1 MTVDVSANRPW
12 SSAFQ
17 NLGGHFVT
25 APGPLQKKLARIR
38 ALIFDWDGVFN
49 AGQKGEQTTSHF
61 TEPDSMG
68 SNMLRFGLWL
78 PQGSMP
84 VVAVITGV
92 DNRSALHLARRE
104 HFHDVYFSIRNKG
117 LAVAHICSAHGIR
130 PEQVACL
137 FDDIND
143 LEMAQACGVRCL
155 VARKA
160 SPMFTR
166 YVVQRGLTDY
176 VTGCGPHRHGVREF
190 CELALAALE
199 RYDQVIAARMSWNAQ
214 YQAYFTQR
222 QAILTNFYTQ
232 KADQI
237 RPAANVS

>member
-1 MTVDVSANRPW
+1 MAADVSSQPPW
-12 SSAFQ
+12 ASVFRKTGA
-17 NLGGHFVT
+17 HFVT
-25 APGPLQKKLARIR
+25 APELLQKKLARIR

-49 AGQKGEQTTSHF
+49 SGEKGEGVTSHF

-78 PQGSMP
+78 PQGTMP
-84 VVAVITGV
+84 IVAVITGV

-104 HFHDVYFSIRNKG
+104 HFHEVYFSIRNKSI
-117 LAVAHICSAHGIR
+117 AVAHLCSAHGIR
-130 PEQVACL
+130 PDQVACL

-143 LEMAQACGVRCL
+143 LEMARTCGVRCL
-155 VARKA
+155 LPRKA

-166 YVVQRGLTDY
+166 YAVSRGLVDY
-176 VTGCGPHRHGVREF
+176 VTGCGSGYHGVREF
-190 CELALAALE
+190 CEMTLSALGCYE
-199 RYDQVIAARMSWNAQ
+199 QIVAARMTWNDS

-232 KADQI
+232 KADRI
-237 RPAANVS
+237 RPASNVA

>member
-1 MTVDVSANRPW
+1 MTGDGSFNPPW
-12 SSAFQ
+12 LKIFQ
-17 NLGGHFVT
+17 RLGGQFIT
-25 APGPLQKKLARIR
+25 PPSQLQKKLARIR

-49 AGQKGEQTTSHF
+49 TGEKGDQRTSSY

-78 PQGSMP
+78 PHGVMP
-84 VVAVITGV
+84 VVAVITGLE
-92 DNRSALHLARRE
+92 NRSAMHLARRE
-104 HFHDVYFSIRNKG
+104 HFQDVYFSIRNKR
-117 LAVAHICSAHGIR
+117 LAVAHLCAAHGIR
-130 PEQVACL
+130 PDQVACL

-155 VARKA
+155 VARSA
-160 SPMFTR
+160 SPMLTR
-166 YVVQRGLTDY
+166 YIVQRGLTDY

-190 CELALAALE
+190 CELALAAMD

-214 YQAYFTQR
+214 YQTYFTQR

-232 KADQI
+232 KAGQI
-237 RPAANVS
+237 KPAANVS

>member
-1 MTVDVSANRPW
+1 MATDASSKPPWMTF
-12 SSAFQ
+12 FQ
-17 NLGGHFVT
+17 AMGGQFVT
-25 APGPLQKKLARIR
+25 APEQLHKKLARIR

-49 AGQKGEQTTSHF
+49 TGEKGEGVTSHF

-78 PQGSMP
+78 AQEKMP
-84 VVAVITGV
+84 IVAVITGV
-92 DNRSALHLARRE
+92 DNRSAMHLARRE

-117 LAVAHICSAHGIR
+117 IAVEHLCSAHGIR

-143 LEMAQACGVRCL
+143 LEMAQICGVRCL
-155 VARKA
+155 LPRAA

-166 YVVQRGLTDY
+166 YVISRGLADY

-190 CELALAALE
+190 SEMVLAALE
-199 RYDQVIAARMSWNAQ
+199 RYEQIIAARMSWNDQ
-214 YQAYFTQR
+214 YQSYFTQR

-232 KADQI
+232 KAGRI

>member
-1 MTVDVSANRPW
+1 MATNAHTPATWVP
-12 SSAFQ
+12 AFQ
-17 NLGGHFVT
+17 SAGARFVT
-25 APGPLQKKLARIR
+25 PPEELQVKLARIR

-49 AGQKGEQTTSHF
+49 DGLKGDGVTSHF

-78 PQGSMP
+78 PQGTMP

-104 HFHDVYFSIRNKG
+104 HFHEVYFSIRNKRI
-117 LAVAHICSAHGIR
+117 AVAHLCSAHGLR
-130 PEQVACL
+130 PDQVACL

-143 LEMAQACGVRCL
+143 LEMAQTCGVRCL
-155 VARKA
+155 LPRAA

-166 YVVQRGLTDY
+166 YVVSRGLADY
-176 VTGCGPHRHGVREF
+176 VTGCRSRDHGVREF
-190 CELALAALE
+190 SEMMLAALG
-199 RYDQVIAARMSWNAQ
+199 RYEQIVAARMTWNDQ

-232 KADQI
+232 KAGQI
-237 RPAANVS
+237 RPASNVA

>member
-1 MTVDVSANRPW
+1 MTSEGPSGTSWV
-12 SSAFQ
+12 SAFQ
-17 NLGGHFVT
+17 RAGAQFVI
-25 APGPLQKKLARIR
+25 PPEQLQKKLARIR
-38 ALIFDWDGVFN
+38 AVLFDWDGVFN
-49 AGQKGEQTTSHF
+49 TGEKGEGVTSHF

-78 PQGSMP
+78 PNGRMP
-84 VVAVITGV
+84 IVAVITGV

-104 HFHDVYFSIRNKG
+104 HFHGVYFSIRNKTI
-117 LAVAHICSAHGIR
+117 AVKHLCSAHNLR
-130 PEQVACL
+130 SDQVACL

-155 VARKA
+155 LPRAA

-166 YVVQRGLTDY
+166 YVVSRGLADY
-176 VTGCGPHRHGVREF
+176 VTGCMPRDHGVREF
-190 CELALAALE
+190 SEMALAALG
-199 RYDQVIAARMSWNAQ
+199 RYEQVVAARMTWNDR

-232 KADQI
+232 KAEQI
-237 RPAANVS
+237 RPASNVF

>member
-1 MTVDVSANRPW
+1 MTNNGHRQESWV
-12 SSAFQ
+12 SAFQ
-17 NLGGHFVT
+17 TAGAQFVT
-25 APGPLQKKLARIR
+25 PPEQLQKKLARIR

-49 AGQKGEQTTSHF
+49 EGVKGDGVTSHF

-68 SNMLRFGLWL
+68 TNMLRFGLWL
-78 PQGSMP
+78 PQGTMP

-104 HFHDVYFSIRNKG
+104 HFHEVYFSIRNKRI
-117 LAVAHICSAHGIR
+117 AVAHLCSAHGIR
-130 PEQVACL
+130 SDQVACL

-143 LEMAQACGVRCL
+143 LEMAQTCGVRCL
-155 VARKA
+155 LPRIA

-166 YVVQRGLTDY
+166 YVVSRGLADY
-176 VTGCGPHRHGVREF
+176 VTGCRSRDHGVREF
-190 CELALAALE
+190 SEMTLAALG
-199 RYDQVIAARMSWNAQ
+199 RYEQIVAARMTWNEQ
-214 YQAYFTQR
+214 YQTYFIQR

-232 KADQI
+232 KAGQI

>member
-1 MTVDVSANRPW
+1 MTSNASSMPPW
-12 SSAFQ
+12 AVAFQ
-17 NLGGHFVT
+17 STGAQFVT
-25 APGPLQKKLARIR
+25 PPDELPKKLARTR

-49 AGQKGEQTTSHF
+49 SGEKGHGVTSHF

-78 PQGSMP
+78 PQQNMP
-84 VVAVITGV
+84 IVAVITGV

-104 HFHDVYFSIRNKG
+104 HFHEVYFSIRNKAT
-117 LAVAHICSAHGIR
+117 AVAHLCSAHRIR

-143 LEMAQACGVRCL
+143 LEMAQICGVRCL
-155 VARKA
+155 LPRAA

-166 YVVQRGLTDY
+166 YVVSRGLTDI

-190 CELALAALE
+190 SEMVLAALG
-199 RYDQVIAARMSWNAQ
+199 RYEQIVAARMTWNEQ
-214 YQAYFTQR
+214 YQTYFTQR

-232 KADQI
+232 KADRI

>member
-1 MTVDVSANRPW
+1 MTTEDAPNTTWLKLFLS
-12 SSAFQ
+12 
-17 NLGGHFVT
+17 LGGQFVT
-25 APGPLQKKLARIR
+25 PPLQLQKKLARIR

-49 AGQKGEQTTSHF
+49 TGEKGDQRTSHF

-78 PQGSMP
+78 PQGTMP

-92 DNRSALHLARRE
+92 DNRSAMHLARRE
-104 HFHDVYFSIRNKG
+104 HFQDVYFSIRNKG
-117 LAVAHICSAHGIR
+117 LAVAHLCSAHGIR
-130 PEQVACL
+130 PDQVACL

-143 LEMAQACGVRCL
+143 LEMAQMCGVRCL
-155 VARKA
+155 VARSA

-166 YVVQRGLTDY
+166 YVVGRNLTDY
-176 VTGCGPHRHGVREF
+176 VTGCGPSSHGVREF
-190 CELALAALE
+190 CELTLAALE
-199 RYDQVIAARMSWNAQ
+199 RYDQVIAARMSWNTQ
-214 YQAYFTQR
+214 YQTYFTQR

-237 RPAANVS
+237 RPAANIP

>member
-1 MTVDVSANRPW
+1 
-12 SSAFQ
+12 
-17 NLGGHFVT
+17 
-25 APGPLQKKLARIR
+25 
-38 ALIFDWDGVFN
+38 
-49 AGQKGEQTTSHF
+49 
-61 TEPDSMG
+61 
-68 SNMLRFGLWL
+68 MLRFGLWL
-78 PQGSMP
+78 THGVMP

-92 DNRSALHLARRE
+92 ENRSAMHLARRE
-104 HFHDVYFSIRNKG
+104 HFQDVYFSIRNKG
-117 LAVAHICSAHGIR
+117 LAVTHLCSAHGIR

-155 VARKA
+155 VAREA

-166 YVVQRGLTDY
+166 YVVRRGLTDY

-190 CELALAALE
+190 CELALAVME

-214 YQAYFTQR
+214 YQTYFTQR

-232 KADQI
+232 KAGQI
-237 RPAANVS
+237 KPAANVS